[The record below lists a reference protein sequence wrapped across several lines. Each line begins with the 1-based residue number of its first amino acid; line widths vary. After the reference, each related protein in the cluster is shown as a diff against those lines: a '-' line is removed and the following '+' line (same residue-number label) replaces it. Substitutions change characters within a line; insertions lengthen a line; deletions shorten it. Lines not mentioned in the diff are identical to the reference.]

1 MINLSFDDFCK
12 VVNYPSVNKQSDSA
26 FSAALKEAQL
36 NYLMPIIGRDLLTAV
51 IEFSNLE
58 VYAWT
63 TGTQSEIGR
72 VYSYGGA
79 YYKALTVN
87 TAIPVIGTDW
97 ADSQMGLL
105 YKEYVEPFMCYA
117 IYYLLLLRSGVTL
130 KGNNPLRSA
139 LTNEQASE
147 STDLQR
153 NLNHYQD
160 LRGNLSNWLTS
171 QLRTWGWVIDN
182 VTYTSINGGVL
193 FTRCLNSGG
202 NCDCNLECRFNCLPQ
217 RNKTF
222 RVI

>member
-51 IEFSNLE
+51 IEFSKFE

-63 TGTQSEIGR
+63 TGTTSEIGR

-79 YYKALTVN
+79 YFKALTVN
-87 TAIPVIGTDW
+87 TATPIIGTNW
-97 ADSQMGLL
+97 ADSQMGLI
-105 YKEYVEPFMCYA
+105 YKEYIEPFMCYS

-130 KGNNPLRSA
+130 KGNNPVRSA
-139 LTNEQASE
+139 LSNEQASE

-171 QLRTWGWVIDN
+171 QLRTWGWKIDS
-182 VTYTSINGGVL
+182 VSYTSINSGVL
-193 FTRCLNSGG
+193 FTRCLNSGS
-202 NCDCNLECRFNCLPQ
+202 NCDCNSECRLNCLPQ
-217 RNKTF
+217 TNR
-222 RVI
+222 RIRLI